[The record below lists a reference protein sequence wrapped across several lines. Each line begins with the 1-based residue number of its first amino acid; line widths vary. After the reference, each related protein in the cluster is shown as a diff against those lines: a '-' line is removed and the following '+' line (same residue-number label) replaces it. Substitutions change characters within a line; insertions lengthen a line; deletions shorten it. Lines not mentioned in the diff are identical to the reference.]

1 MKGAQNDQ
9 IDLRSLFRKLLSKW
23 YLFVICVGI
32 AGTLAVAYLKTAT
45 RIYAIEAT
53 MLMKDESGGPSSGK
67 TEFMKGMGFFGSNGE
82 IEDQI
87 AVLTSR
93 TNIRTTLKRLDF
105 DISYYETNNF
115 RTSEKYDYPP
125 FYIEL
130 DSSSMQVV
138 GVSIFIEPHLN
149 DSGRVDSYRVKAK
162 GENVEMYALR
172 SQEVADEYIN
182 KFEIDT
188 VFPVGVPFIG
198 DHLAFEIEFPEDRV
212 YESEEYFFRIN
223 SLSGMVGSWRGNL
236 LVKPLSKESNVIVI
250 ASKHSVV
257 NKGVNFI
264 NKLMDTYIETE
275 LYKRQQKGLK
285 TISFIDGQIGNISDS
300 LRAAEDTLQSFR
312 LESQVVDVGTTSQ
325 DLFEKKNKLEDE
337 RAQILVRK
345 RYYVYIRDYM
355 QQNDDVR
362 NVVAPSSAGIDDP
375 MLNKLLLDLADL
387 IIRRSSM
394 DAKISNPQL
403 IIIERQIANIKTN
416 LRENVQGL
424 ISQSEI
430 SLREVNGRIGRINS
444 QFSKLPENER
454 RLVDI
459 ERRFEFSDN
468 IYNYLL
474 EKRTEAGIAIA
485 SDQIDKS
492 IVDPAVKVGRKPISP
507 DTKSTLGLA
516 IIIGLMIPVGF
527 IVIKDFFNDKIMSVE
542 ELKRSS
548 QIPVLASIV
557 RTTKKSKRIHPDE
570 PKTMLAESFRT
581 ARINLQYLNLGAK
594 RKVIGV
600 TSSTSGEGKTFCST
614 NLATVLAMSGKRTI
628 IVDTDMRKPKVAST
642 LGLKNDVGLSTYL
655 VGEAQL
661 NDIITPSE
669 IEGLDVIPAGPI
681 PPNPLDLLENPR
693 LNEMMTILSDTYDQV
708 IVDASPIG
716 LVSEYFIVMSNVDIT
731 LYVARY
737 NYTKRHLLN
746 TINELYSEEKVANIN
761 LLFNDV
767 KGGNSYGTS
776 GYGYYES

>member
-1 MKGAQNDQ
+1 MKEAKDDQ

-32 AGTLAVAYLKTAT
+32 AGAIAVAYLKTAA

-93 TNIRTTLKRLDF
+93 TNIRKTIKRLDF
-105 DISYYETNNF
+105 DISYFETKNF
-115 RTSEKYDYPP
+115 RTIEKYDYPP
-125 FYIEL
+125 FYIKL
-130 DSSSMQVV
+130 DSSSMQVI
-138 GVSIFIEPHLN
+138 GVSIYIEPQLN
-149 DSGRVDSYRVKAK
+149 DSGRVGSYRVKAE
-162 GENVEMYALR
+162 GENVEMYALS
-172 SQEVADEYIN
+172 SQEVADEYIDE
-182 KFEIDT
+182 FLIDT
-188 VFPVGVPFIG
+188 VFEVGVPFVG

-212 YESEEYFFRIN
+212 YKAEEYFFRIN
-223 SLSGMVGSWRGNL
+223 SLSGMVNSWRGNL
-236 LVKPLSKESNVIVI
+236 RVSPLSKESNVIVI
-250 ASKHSVV
+250 SSKHSVV
-257 NKGVNFI
+257 NKGSNFI
-264 NKLMDTYIETE
+264 NKLMDTYIESE

-312 LESQVVDVGTTSQ
+312 LESQVVDVGVTSQ

-337 RAQILVRK
+337 RAQILDRK
-345 RYYVYIRDYM
+345 RYYIYIRDYM
-355 QQNDDVR
+355 QENDDVR
-362 NVVAPSSAGIDDP
+362 NVVAPSSRGIDDP
-375 MLNKLLLDLADL
+375 MLNKLLLDLTDL
-387 IIRRSSM
+387 SIRRSSM

-416 LRENVQGL
+416 LLENVKGL
-424 ISQSEI
+424 ISQSDI
-430 SLREVNGRIGRINS
+430 SLRLTNGRLAKING

-454 RLVDI
+454 KLVDI
-459 ERRFEFSDN
+459 ERKFEFSDN

-492 IVDPAVKVGRKPISP
+492 IVDPAVRVGRKPVSP
-507 DTKSTLGLA
+507 DTKTTLGLA
-516 IIIGLMIPVGF
+516 VILGLLIPIGF

-548 QIPVLASIV
+548 RIPVLASIV
-557 RTTKKSKRIHPDE
+557 RTTKKSKRIRPDE

-581 ARINLQYLNLGAK
+581 ARINLQYLNIGTAQ
-594 RKVIGV
+594 KVIGV

-614 NLATVLAMSGKRTI
+614 NLATVLAMSGKRTV
-628 IVDTDMRKPKVAST
+628 IVDTDMRKPKVAASF
-642 LGLKNDVGLSTYL
+642 GLKNEIGLSTFL
-655 VGEAQL
+655 VGEVEL
-661 NDIITPSE
+661 NAIIAASD

-681 PPNPLDLLENPR
+681 PPNPLDLLESPR
-693 LNEMMTILSDTYDQV
+693 LKEMMSFLTEKYDQV
-708 IVDASPIG
+708 ILDASPIG

-731 LYVARY
+731 LYVTRY

-746 TINELYSEEKVANIN
+746 TINELYSEEKVANVN

-767 KGGNSYGTS
+767 KGGNSYGAS
-776 GYGYYES
+776 GYGYYEG

>member
-1 MKGAQNDQ
+1 MKGGQNDQ
-9 IDLRSLFRKLLSKW
+9 IDLRSLFSKLLSKW

-32 AGTLAVAYLKTAT
+32 TGALAVSYLKTAT

-115 RTSEKYDYPP
+115 RTTEKYDYPP
-125 FYIEL
+125 FYVEL

-138 GVSIFIEPHLN
+138 GMSIYIEPHLN
-149 DSGRVDSYRVKAK
+149 DSGKVDSYRVKAK

-182 KFEIDT
+182 KYEIDT

-212 YESEEYFFRIN
+212 YEAEEYFFRIN

-345 RYYVYIRDYM
+345 RYYAYIRDYM

-507 DTKSTLGLA
+507 DTRSTLGLA

-548 QIPVLASIV
+548 RIPVLASIV
-557 RTTKKSKRIHPDE
+557 RTTKKSKRIRPNE

-581 ARINLQYLNLGAK
+581 ARINLQYLNPGAT

-614 NLATVLAMSGKRTI
+614 NLATVLAMSGKRTV

-661 NDIITPSE
+661 KDIITPSD

-693 LNEMMTILSDTYDQV
+693 LKEMMTILSDTYDQV

-737 NYTKRHLLN
+737 NYTKRQMLN

-767 KGGNSYGTS
+767 KGGNSYGAS